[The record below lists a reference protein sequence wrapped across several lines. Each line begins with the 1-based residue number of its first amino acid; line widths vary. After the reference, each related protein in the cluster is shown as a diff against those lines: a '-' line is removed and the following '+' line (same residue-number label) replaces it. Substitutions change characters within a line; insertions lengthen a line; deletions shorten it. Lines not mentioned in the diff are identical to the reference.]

1 MPKTHL
7 SQQKSSTNLE
17 LGMWTRR
24 LGVYLAGLFFLALG
38 VALSIKSNLGVS
50 PINTVPYVLSQ
61 VTAMDVGLMTAM
73 VNTTYVLIQFIVLK
87 KDMPPINI
95 LQVASGVAFG
105 LFVTVANY
113 ILTLAV
119 PAAPASNWLRL
130 GLLGIS
136 ILILGLGTLL
146 YLTADLIPK
155 PSEGMILAIQKKS
168 GWQLSRVKT
177 GFDCS
182 MVAISFMI
190 SINFSGK
197 IIGIGIG
204 TLITALSV
212 GSVLGIMKKLYY
224 TRTRTFC
231 FGKAVGTEVL

>member
-1 MPKTHL
+1 
-7 SQQKSSTNLE
+7 
-17 LGMWTRR
+17 MWIRR
-24 LGVYLAGLFFLALG
+24 LGVYLAGLFLLALG

-50 PINTVPYVLSQ
+50 PINTVPYVLSR
-61 VTAMDVGLMTAM
+61 VTALDVGLMTAI
-73 VNTTYVLIQFIVLK
+73 VNTTYVIIQFVVLG

-113 ILTLAV
+113 LLTFAV
-119 PAAPASNWLRL
+119 PAVPASYWLRL
-130 GLLGIS
+130 GLLAIG
-136 ILILGLGTLL
+136 ILILALGTLL

-168 GWQLSRVKT
+168 GWELSKIKT

-190 SINFSGK
+190 SIIFSGK
-197 IIGIGIG
+197 ILGIGIG

-231 FGKAVGTEVL
+231 FGKAIGAEVK